1 MKINILWF
9 RRDLR
14 LNDNTA
20 LRKALDSGFP
30 VLAVFIFDTNIISEL
45 RSDDPRVN
53 FIHETLEKINIDLNR
68 TGSSLFLLRDEP
80 CKAWEKLVALFDINE
95 VYVNKDYDPYSI
107 DRDKRIKAILD
118 QHNIGLN
125 IYKDQVIFEENEIV
139 KSDGDPYTVYTP
151 YKNRWIQKL
160 HSEPFRETTDPA
172 VNPDSFHQCN
182 YPFPS
187 LEEIGFK
194 GSAVK
199 VRPYDL
205 SVINDY
211 HKYRDIP
218 AEDKTSYLS
227 PHLRFGTV
235 SIRDIVRTA
244 SGQNQVFLSE
254 LIWREFFM
262 QILFHY
268 PEVVTGSFRT
278 KYDNIRWRNDEKEF
292 ERWCNGETG
301 IHIVDAGMRQLNNT
315 GYMHNR
321 VRMITAGFLCK
332 HLLIDWR
339 WGEAYFA
346 EKLLDYELSSNN
358 GNWQW
363 AAGTG
368 CDAAPYFRV
377 FNPYKQQ
384 EKFDRDKEYIRK
396 WVPETGRSTYP
407 EPMVE
412 HDFARKRALETYKA
426 GLRF

>member
-30 VLAVFIFDTNIISEL
+30 VLPVFIFDTNIISEL

-53 FIHETLEKINIDLNR
+53 FINETLEKISRELNK
-68 TGSSLFLLRDEP
+68 TGSSIYVLKDEP
-80 CKAWEKLVALFDINE
+80 ENAWKKLIALFDIKD
-95 VYVNKDYDPYSI
+95 VYVNKDYEPYAIS
-107 DRDKRIKAILD
+107 RDKRIKTLLD
-118 QHNIGLN
+118 QYNIGLKFF
-125 IYKDQVIFEENEIV
+125 KDQVIYEENEIV
-139 KSDGDPYTVYTP
+139 KSDGKPYTVYTP

-172 VNPDSFHQCN
+172 VNPDNFHQCN
-182 YPFPS
+182 CPFPS
-187 LEEIGFK
+187 LEEMGFK
-194 GSAVK
+194 GSSMK

-211 HKYRDIP
+211 HKYRDLP
-218 AEDKTSYLS
+218 AEDRTSYLS

-235 SIRDIVRTA
+235 SIRDLVKI
-244 SGQNQVFLSE
+244 SMEQNQVFLSE

-262 QILFHY
+262 QILWHF
-268 PEVVTGSFRT
+268 PNVVTESFRT

-292 ERWCNGETG
+292 ERWCNGQTG

-346 EKLLDYELSSNN
+346 EKLLDYELASNN

-384 EKFDRDKEYIRK
+384 EKFDPDREYIRK

-407 EPMVE
+407 GPMVD
-412 HDFARKRALETYKA
+412 HDYARKRALETYKA

>member
-53 FIHETLEKINIDLNR
+53 FINETLEKISRELNK
-68 TGSSLFLLRDEP
+68 TGSSIYVLKDEP
-80 CKAWEKLVALFDINE
+80 ENAWKKLIALFDIKD
-95 VYVNKDYDPYSI
+95 VYVNKDYEPYAIS
-107 DRDKRIKAILD
+107 RDKRIKTLLD
-118 QHNIGLN
+118 QYNIGLKFF
-125 IYKDQVIFEENEIV
+125 KDQVIYEENEIV
-139 KSDGDPYTVYTP
+139 KSDGKPYTVYTP

-172 VNPDSFHQCN
+172 VNPDNFHQCN
-182 YPFPS
+182 CPFPS
-187 LEEIGFK
+187 LEEMGFK
-194 GSAVK
+194 GSSMK

-211 HKYRDIP
+211 HKYRDLP
-218 AEDKTSYLS
+218 AEDRTSYLS

-235 SIRDIVRTA
+235 SIRDLVKISMA
-244 SGQNQVFLSE
+244 QNQVFLSE

-262 QILFHY
+262 QILWHF
-268 PEVVTGSFRT
+268 PNVVTESFRT

-292 ERWCNGETG
+292 ERWCNGQTG

-346 EKLLDYELSSNN
+346 EKLLDYELASNN

-384 EKFDRDKEYIRK
+384 EKFDPDREYIRK

-407 EPMVE
+407 GPMVD
-412 HDFARKRALETYKA
+412 HDYARKRALETYKA